1 MEVILLE
8 RVPSLGRLGDRVK
21 VKPGFGR
28 NFLIPQ
34 GKALCATPA
43 NLARF
48 EAERAR
54 LEAEQTAELEAAQA
68 RADSLSELIVTIT
81 VRAGDDGRLF
91 GSVSAGD
98 LIDALN
104 AAGHSVDKRE
114 VRLPNGPL
122 RELGEHPV
130 QLHLHPDVNATL
142 TVSIVSDTPIVAKAE
157 DFEPGPIGSADSDF
171 R

>member
-28 NFLIPQ
+28 NYLIPQ
-34 GKALCATPA
+34 GKALSATPS

-54 LEAEQTAELEAAQA
+54 LEAEQAALLEAAQA
-68 RADSLSELIVTIT
+68 RASALTELAVNIT

-91 GSVSAGD
+91 GSVGAAD
-98 LIDALN
+98 IVDALV
-104 AAGHSVDKRE
+104 AAGHHVDRRE
-114 VRLPNGPL
+114 VRLPHGPL

-130 QLHLHPDVNATL
+130 QLHLHADVNATL
-142 TVSIVSDTPIVAKAE
+142 TVNIVSDTPVTVQAE
-157 DFEPGPIGSADSDF
+157 EAASGPIGSADSDY

>member
-28 NFLIPQ
+28 NYLIPQ
-34 GKALCATPA
+34 GKALSATPA

-54 LEAEQTAELEAAQA
+54 LESEQTAEMEAAQA
-68 RADSLSELIVTIT
+68 RADSLAEIIVSIT
-81 VRAGDDGRLF
+81 VRSGDDGRLF
-91 GSVSAGD
+91 GSVGAGD
-98 LIDALN
+98 IVDALE
-104 AAGHSVDKRE
+104 AAGHRVDKRE

-130 QLHLHPDVNATL
+130 QVHLHADVNATF
-142 TVSIVSDTPIVAKAE
+142 TVSIVSDTPIVARAE
-157 DFEPGPIGSADSDF
+157 DFRPGPIGSADSDF

>member
-8 RVPSLGRLGDRVK
+8 RVPNLGRLGDRIK

-28 NFLIPQ
+28 NYLIPS
-34 GKALCATPA
+34 GKALSATPA
-43 NLARF
+43 NLLRF

-54 LEAEQTAELEAAQA
+54 LEAEQNAELEAAQA
-68 RADSLSELIVTIT
+68 RADALAEVIVSIT

-91 GSVSAGD
+91 GSVGANDIVDALVSAG
-98 LIDALN
+98 
-104 AAGHSVDKRE
+104 HQVDKRE

-130 QLHLHPDVNATL
+130 QVHLHADVNATL
-142 TVSIVSDTPIVAKAE
+142 TVSIVSDTPVIEVPGQ
-157 DFEPGPIGSADSDF
+157 FEAGPIGSADSDF
-171 R
+171 H